1 MRIFPTFAPIEAA
14 CAPIKAACLVVLS
27 TTAWAAE
34 HDSVGTFDFPT
45 SGSPQAQEHFE
56 LGVGYLH
63 SFGFEIN
70 TALRLSLVFPSRI
83 SEYFPI
89 YVLSLRS

>member
-1 MRIFPTFAPIEAA
+1 MRIFPTFAPI
-14 CAPIKAACLVVLS
+14 KAACFVVLS

-63 SFGFEIN
+63 SFGFIQD
-70 TALRLSLVFPSRI
+70 TKSSSQAALTLKVMLYRI
-83 SEYFPI
+83 MHGMG
-89 YVLSLRS
+89 VLLLL